1 MPQKTFRVAA
11 ITSTFLLGI
20 AAIRLFGF
28 AASLE
33 ARLAELLV
41 PESEMTL
48 PAPPILSAEEYETQ
62 EVYSE
67 VVRDMFGGRYK
78 NVQVV
83 IDPET
88 FPVYLCGG
96 GDLRTR
102 MDGAGDET
110 LRDYDRKREQAKRI
124 SALSGLAASQFF
136 IERGEF
142 DETFH
147 APDSGGWALFY
158 ERYPRSAGYI
168 DLSRVGLNETYDEAF
183 LYASR
188 SCGYLCAEGWD
199 VLLRKGPGGWRIIKK
214 ELRWSFLGS

>member
-1 MPQKTFRVAA
+1 MPQKTFRIAA
-11 ITSTFLLGI
+11 ATSTLLLGL
-20 AAIRLFGF
+20 AFVRLFGA

-33 ARLAELLV
+33 ARLAGLLV
-41 PESEMTL
+41 PEFEMTL

-88 FPVYLCGG
+88 FPVFVCGG
-96 GDLRTR
+96 NARTR
-102 MDGAGDET
+102 MDGAGEET

-124 SALSGLAASQFF
+124 SALPRVEASQFF
-136 IERGEF
+136 VERNEF
-142 DETFH
+142 GETFH
-147 APDSGGWALFY
+147 NPGSGGWSLFY

-168 DLSRVGLNETYDEAF
+168 NLSRVGLNETYDEAF
-183 LYASR
+183 LYASK
-188 SCGYLCAEGWD
+188 SCGFLCAQGWD
-199 VLLRKGPGGWRIIKK
+199 ILLRKGPGGWRIIKK
-214 ELRWSFLGS
+214 ELR